1 MDRTQFMK
9 ELEKLLCDIS
19 EGERQ
24 EALAYYNS
32 YFDEAGPEM
41 EASVIRELGSPG
53 KVAAIIKADLEESN
67 DAYAQY
73 TENGYEDLRENAE
86 SFVPEVRE
94 SWSGENAE
102 QEHYA
107 KWNDDPEGTFG
118 KRKSSHARDGYH
130 PKEKGA
136 NSRFILI
143 LIALVFLSPFL
154 VGAASGVFGILLVL
168 VLLPF
173 LAIFVSGVVAFALIV
188 SACACI
194 GVGVGLLFSNG
205 AVAFLTMG
213 IGGILMAVGILFCIF
228 TGWLSS
234 RILPWILRGV
244 TDFLHRIL
252 YRKKKED
259 LA

>member
-86 SFVPEVRE
+86 SFVPE
-94 SWSGENAE
+94 GA
-102 QEHYA
+102 
-107 KWNDDPEGTFG
+107 FG
-118 KRKSSHARDGYH
+118 KRKSSHARNGYH
-130 PKEKGA
+130 PKKKGA
-136 NSRFILI
+136 NSRFILL
-143 LIALVFLSPFL
+143 LIALVFLSPLL
-154 VGAASGVFGILLVL
+154 VGAASGVFGILMAL

-194 GVGVGLLFSNG
+194 GVGAGLLFSNT

-213 IGGILMAVGILFCIF
+213 IGGILMAVGFLFCIF

-234 RILPWILRGV
+234 GVLPWILRGV
-244 TDFLHRIL
+244 TDFLHKIL